1 MNNSIT
7 INPEMGMYDS
17 GNGQTVKAYRFV
29 DMSNLCP
36 KAPRLLVKY
45 AEVMRGRIAQLCHW
59 YEADKDFGSTLHY
72 HISLMTADELAKD
85 EVFVRTAIVVGA
97 DPLALAQEI
106 YKCQ

>member
-1 MNNSIT
+1 MKNPIT
-7 INPEMGMYDS
+7 INPEMGLYDS

-36 KAPRLLVKY
+36 MAPRLLVKY
-45 AEVMRGRIAQLCHW
+45 ADVVRGRIAQLCQW
-59 YEADKDFGSTLHY
+59 YEADKDVGITLHY

-85 EVFVRTAIVVGA
+85 EVFERTAIQVGA
-97 DPLALAQEI
+97 VPLALAQEI

>member
-1 MNNSIT
+1 MKNSIT
-7 INPEMGMYDS
+7 INPEMGLYDS
-17 GNGQTVKAYRFV
+17 VNAQTVKAYRFV
-29 DMSNLCP
+29 DMSNLCH

-45 AEVMRGRIAQLCHW
+45 ADVTRGRIAQLCHW
-59 YEADKDFGSTLHY
+59 YEADEDLGSTVHY

-85 EVFVRTAIVVGA
+85 EVFERTAIVVGA